1 MSNEEKKISRSD
13 AEWQKRL
20 TTEQFQICRLKATEP
35 PFTGEYNQSKGPGIY
50 CCVCCGS
57 ALFDAQTK
65 YESNSGWP
73 SFYQPIADEA
83 ITQESDSSLGMVR
96 VEVMCRRCDA
106 HLGHLF
112 DDGPQPTGQRYCIN
126 SISLTL
132 DSKD

>member
-1 MSNEEKKISRSD
+1 MSNEEKKINRTE
-13 AEWQKRL
+13 AEWQNLL
-20 TTEQFQICRLKATEP
+20 TSDQFQVCRLKATEP
-35 PFTGEYNQSKGPGIY
+35 PFTGEYNQCKEPGIY

-106 HLGHLF
+106 HLGHVF

>member
-1 MSNEEKKISRSD
+1 MAYMKTKEAIAK
-13 AEWQKRL
+13 L
-20 TTEQFQICRLKATEP
+20 TPEQYRVTQQNGTER

-73 SFYQPIADEA
+73 SFYRPIADEA

-106 HLGHLF
+106 HLGHVF

-132 DSKD
+132 DPKD